1 MNIFSE
7 LLEGATPQQ
16 QKKKRIIFHLIC
28 INAALI
34 AVMLSMLSIYGIAA
48 FLSQNRSLDDSSS
61 KANIGKT
68 TITTLSENDLHSG
81 NLLILDE
88 NNRFLG
94 TPNLVNLQ
102 ERTDRP
108 KTDTGD
114 NAYSILNK
122 NRSNFMATNDAATAL
137 NKMLGSFYKAMKD
150 DNIIIA
156 NAYDIS
162 KEASQDAIYS
172 SGEAFELT
180 CFYDYETNSADR
192 RSIYGIQLYN
202 WVYNNA
208 YKYGFVTVGGEES
221 NVFRYVG
228 VVHST
233 AMKQS
238 GLSFDE
244 YLEMIKAKTP
254 AEPLK
259 VTASGTTYAVYYL
272 AKDAEHAVPSNYAY
286 DVSGNNVDGY
296 IITVNLSKKVTN

>member
-1 MNIFSE
+1 
-7 LLEGATPQQ
+7 
-16 QKKKRIIFHLIC
+16 
-28 INAALI
+28 
-34 AVMLSMLSIYGIAA
+34 
-48 FLSQNRSLDDSSS
+48 
-61 KANIGKT
+61 
-68 TITTLSENDLHSG
+68 
-81 NLLILDE
+81 
-88 NNRFLG
+88 
-94 TPNLVNLQ
+94 
-102 ERTDRP
+102 
-108 KTDTGD
+108 
-114 NAYSILNK
+114 
-122 NRSNFMATNDAATAL
+122 MATNDAATAL
-137 NKMLGSFYKAMKD
+137 NKMLGSIYKAMKD

-192 RSIYGIQLYN
+192 RSISGIQLYN

-244 YLEMIKAKTP
+244 YLEMIKIKTP

-259 VTASGTTYAVYYL
+259 VNASGTTYAVYYL
-272 AKDAEHAVPSNYAY
+272 AKDAEHAVPSN
-286 DVSGNNVDGY
+286 
-296 IITVNLSKKVTN
+296 